1 MPEGKL
7 AFQTSLQTQLFFV
20 FQGLCEVFLK
30 GDLDTHTHMHICQIN
45 LYIYIYI
52 DTGRVFHVKLL
63 HILYI
68 DVIRCHGF
76 QILKL
81 FAPKTIFVFFFLGL

>member
-1 MPEGKL
+1 M
-7 AFQTSLQTQLFFV
+7 SFFLNV
-20 FQGLCEVFLK
+20 GYFW
-30 GDLDTHTHMHICQIN
+30 TRTHICI
-45 LYIYIYI
+45 YMSYDICICIYIYI

-76 QILKL
+76 QVLKL
-81 FAPKTIFVFFFLGL
+81 FARKTIFVFFFLGL